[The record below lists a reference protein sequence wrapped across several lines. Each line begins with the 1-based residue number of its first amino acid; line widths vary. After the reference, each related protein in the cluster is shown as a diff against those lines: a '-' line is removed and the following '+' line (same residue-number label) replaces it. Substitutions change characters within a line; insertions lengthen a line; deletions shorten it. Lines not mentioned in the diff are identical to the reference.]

1 MRSSIARFVFDTNV
15 LVSALLHSQGKPR
28 QAFDV
33 ALGRGEVLTSLEM
46 LQELVE
52 VLSRPKFDRYLTRE
66 ERERFLQAFS
76 REAVLVEATEHVDI
90 CRDPKDDAV
99 LELAASR
106 GAIHIITGDEELLVL
121 DPFRDIAIVRS
132 DRFLMEFGSAT

>member
-33 ALGRGEVLTSLEM
+33 AVGRGEVLTSLEM

-66 ERERFLQAFS
+66 E
-76 REAVLVEATEHVDI
+76 
-90 CRDPKDDAV
+90 
-99 LELAASR
+99 
-106 GAIHIITGDEELLVL
+106 
-121 DPFRDIAIVRS
+121 
-132 DRFLMEFGSAT
+132 